1 MENYLLLLIALHLNN
16 NNAIISNANLVQTTV
31 TLQVLSSLTINTFKE
46 KLCYILHKY
55 ANMIIPHIL
64 DWLEEDISFS
74 SSAWHPLS
82 SSITFSML
90 KKI

>member
-31 TLQVLSSLTINTFKE
+31 TLQVLSSLTINTFK

-55 ANMIIPHIL
+55 ANIEIK
-64 DWLEEDISFS
+64 
-74 SSAWHPLS
+74 
-82 SSITFSML
+82 ITCSR
-90 KKI
+90 

>member
-55 ANMIIPHIL
+55 ANIEIK
-64 DWLEEDISFS
+64 
-74 SSAWHPLS
+74 
-82 SSITFSML
+82 ITCSR
-90 KKI
+90 